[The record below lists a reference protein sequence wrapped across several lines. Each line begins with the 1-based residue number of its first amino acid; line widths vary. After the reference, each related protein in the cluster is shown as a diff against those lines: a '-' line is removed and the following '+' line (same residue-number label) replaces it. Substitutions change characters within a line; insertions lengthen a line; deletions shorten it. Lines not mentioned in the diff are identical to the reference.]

1 MSYKIVAQYYKD
13 ISFEIPD
20 AKTALLLEKDIK
32 NYRFV
37 CDINSEKV
45 KENIIEV
52 GVNLKLS
59 PIEKSTDKIIYV
71 SVNLASLITI
81 EAKVAK
87 EELEKIILIE
97 IPTRIYPNLRSMVV
111 LLFEKSGYKKISIHE
126 KIDFLK
132 LYEQKKNQKWFF
144 FNSLFKKLVWLAISL
159 GEGLTTIFEYLLFLI
174 FSSFEKKSEL
184 LESWKI
190 KVGSFSPIRLI

>member
-1 MSYKIVAQYYKD
+1 MSYKIIAQYYKD

-32 NYRFV
+32 NYRFI
-37 CDINSEKV
+37 CDINSEKI

-52 GVNLKLS
+52 SVNLKLS
-59 PIEKSTDKIIYV
+59 PTDKSAKKIIYV

-81 EAKVAK
+81 EGKVAK

-111 LLFEKSGYKKISIHE
+111 LLFEKSGYKKINIHE

-132 LYEQKKNQKWFF
+132 LYEQKKNQK
-144 FNSLFKKLVWLAISL
+144 
-159 GEGLTTIFEYLLFLI
+159 
-174 FSSFEKKSEL
+174 
-184 LESWKI
+184 
-190 KVGSFSPIRLI
+190 

>member
-71 SVNLASLITI
+71 SVNLASLITVDAKI
-81 EAKVAK
+81 EK
-87 EELEKIILIE
+87 EELEKIIPIKV
-97 IPTRIYPNLRSMVV
+97 PTEIYPNLRNMVI

-126 KIDFLK
+126 KIYFLK
-132 LYEQKKNQKWFF
+132 LYEQKKNQK
-144 FNSLFKKLVWLAISL
+144 
-159 GEGLTTIFEYLLFLI
+159 
-174 FSSFEKKSEL
+174 
-184 LESWKI
+184 
-190 KVGSFSPIRLI
+190 

>member
-20 AKTALLLEKDIK
+20 SKTALLLEKDIK

-52 GVNLKLS
+52 SVNLKLS
-59 PIEKSTDKIIYV
+59 PIDKSAEKTIYV
-71 SVNLASLITI
+71 SVNLASLITV

-111 LLFEKSGYKKISIHE
+111 LLFEKSGYKKINIHE

-132 LYEQKKNQKWFF
+132 LYEQKKNQK
-144 FNSLFKKLVWLAISL
+144 
-159 GEGLTTIFEYLLFLI
+159 
-174 FSSFEKKSEL
+174 
-184 LESWKI
+184 
-190 KVGSFSPIRLI
+190 

>member
-37 CDINSEKV
+37 CDINSEKL
-45 KENIIEV
+45 KENIIEIS
-52 GVNLKLS
+52 VNLKLS
-59 PIEKSTDKIIYV
+59 PIDKSAEKIIYV
-71 SVNLASLITI
+71 SVNLASLISIDT
-81 EAKVAK
+81 KVAK

-97 IPTRIYPNLRSMVV
+97 VPTKIYPGLRNMVIF
-111 LLFEKSGYKKISIHE
+111 LFEKSGFKKINIHE

-132 LYEQKKNQKWFF
+132 LYEQKKTQK
-144 FNSLFKKLVWLAISL
+144 
-159 GEGLTTIFEYLLFLI
+159 
-174 FSSFEKKSEL
+174 
-184 LESWKI
+184 
-190 KVGSFSPIRLI
+190 

>member
-1 MSYKIVAQYYKD
+1 MSYKIISQYYKD

-52 GVNLKLS
+52 SVNLKLS
-59 PIEKSTDKIIYV
+59 PTDKSAKKIIYV

-81 EAKVAK
+81 EGKVAK

-97 IPTRIYPNLRSMVV
+97 IPTRIYPNLRSMIV
-111 LLFEKSGYKKISIHE
+111 LLFEKSGYKKINIHE

-132 LYEQKKNQKWFF
+132 LYEQKKTQK
-144 FNSLFKKLVWLAISL
+144 
-159 GEGLTTIFEYLLFLI
+159 
-174 FSSFEKKSEL
+174 
-184 LESWKI
+184 
-190 KVGSFSPIRLI
+190 

>member
-52 GVNLKLS
+52 SVNLKLS
-59 PIEKSTDKIIYV
+59 PIDKSAEKTIYV

-81 EAKVAK
+81 EGKVAK

-111 LLFEKSGYKKISIHE
+111 LLFEKSGYKKINIHE

-132 LYEQKKNQKWFF
+132 LYEQKKNQK
-144 FNSLFKKLVWLAISL
+144 
-159 GEGLTTIFEYLLFLI
+159 
-174 FSSFEKKSEL
+174 
-184 LESWKI
+184 
-190 KVGSFSPIRLI
+190 

>member
-1 MSYKIVAQYYKD
+1 MSYRIVAQYYKD

-52 GVNLKLS
+52 SVNLKLS
-59 PIEKSTDKIIYV
+59 PVDKNAEKIIYV

-87 EELEKIILIE
+87 EELEKIILIK

-111 LLFEKSGYKKISIHE
+111 LLFEKSGYKKINIHE

-132 LYEQKKNQKWFF
+132 LYEQKKNQK
-144 FNSLFKKLVWLAISL
+144 
-159 GEGLTTIFEYLLFLI
+159 
-174 FSSFEKKSEL
+174 
-184 LESWKI
+184 
-190 KVGSFSPIRLI
+190 

>member
-1 MSYKIVAQYYKD
+1 MSYKIISQYYKD

-52 GVNLKLS
+52 SVNLKLS
-59 PIEKSTDKIIYV
+59 PTDKSAKKIIYV

-81 EAKVAK
+81 EGKVAK

-97 IPTRIYPNLRSMVV
+97 IPTRIYPNLRSMIV
-111 LLFEKSGYKKISIHE
+111 LLFEKSGYKKINIHE

-132 LYEQKKNQKWFF
+132 LYEQKKNQK
-144 FNSLFKKLVWLAISL
+144 
-159 GEGLTTIFEYLLFLI
+159 
-174 FSSFEKKSEL
+174 
-184 LESWKI
+184 
-190 KVGSFSPIRLI
+190 

>member
-37 CDINSEKV
+37 CDINSEKL
-45 KENIIEV
+45 KENIIEIS
-52 GVNLKLS
+52 VNLKLS
-59 PIEKSTDKIIYV
+59 PIDKSAEKIIYV

-111 LLFEKSGYKKISIHE
+111 LLFEKSGYKKINIHE

-132 LYEQKKNQKWFF
+132 LYEQKKTQK
-144 FNSLFKKLVWLAISL
+144 
-159 GEGLTTIFEYLLFLI
+159 
-174 FSSFEKKSEL
+174 
-184 LESWKI
+184 
-190 KVGSFSPIRLI
+190 

>member
-1 MSYKIVAQYYKD
+1 MSYKIIAQYYKD

-20 AKTALLLEKDIK
+20 SKTALLLEKDIK
-32 NYRFV
+32 NYRFI
-37 CDINSEKV
+37 CDINSEKI

-52 GVNLKLS
+52 SVNLKLS
-59 PIEKSTDKIIYV
+59 PVDKNAEKIIYV

-111 LLFEKSGYKKISIHE
+111 LLFEKSGYKKINIHE

-132 LYEQKKNQKWFF
+132 LYEQKKTQK
-144 FNSLFKKLVWLAISL
+144 
-159 GEGLTTIFEYLLFLI
+159 
-174 FSSFEKKSEL
+174 
-184 LESWKI
+184 
-190 KVGSFSPIRLI
+190 

>member
-20 AKTALLLEKDIK
+20 AKRALLLEKDIK

-37 CDINSEKV
+37 CDISSEKI

-52 GVNLKLS
+52 SVNLKLS

-71 SVNLASLITI
+71 SVNLASLITV
-81 EAKVAK
+81 EAKVSK
-87 EELEKIILIE
+87 EDLEKIILIKV
-97 IPTRIYPNLRSMVV
+97 PTEIYPNLRNMVV

-132 LYEQKKNQKWFF
+132 LYEQKKNQK
-144 FNSLFKKLVWLAISL
+144 
-159 GEGLTTIFEYLLFLI
+159 
-174 FSSFEKKSEL
+174 
-184 LESWKI
+184 
-190 KVGSFSPIRLI
+190 

>member
-71 SVNLASLITI
+71 SVNLASLITVDAKI
-81 EAKVAK
+81 EK
-87 EELEKIILIE
+87 EELEKIILIKV
-97 IPTRIYPNLRSMVV
+97 PTEIYPNLRNMVI

-126 KIDFLK
+126 KIDFFKTLRT
-132 LYEQKKNQKWFF
+132 KKN
-144 FNSLFKKLVWLAISL
+144 
-159 GEGLTTIFEYLLFLI
+159 
-174 FSSFEKKSEL
+174 
-184 LESWKI
+184 
-190 KVGSFSPIRLI
+190 

>member
-37 CDINSEKV
+37 CDINSEKL
-45 KENIIEV
+45 KENIIEIS
-52 GVNLKLS
+52 VNLKLS
-59 PIEKSTDKIIYV
+59 PIDKSAEKIIYV
-71 SVNLASLITI
+71 SVNLASLISIDT
-81 EAKVAK
+81 KVAK

-97 IPTRIYPNLRSMVV
+97 VPTKIYPGLRNMVIF
-111 LLFEKSGYKKISIHE
+111 LFEKSGFKKINIHE

-132 LYEQKKNQKWFF
+132 LYEQKKNQK
-144 FNSLFKKLVWLAISL
+144 
-159 GEGLTTIFEYLLFLI
+159 
-174 FSSFEKKSEL
+174 
-184 LESWKI
+184 
-190 KVGSFSPIRLI
+190 